1 MAWASHFRYPTQE
14 TMSQPIGIFIISDHH
29 VFRETVA
36 ACLRQQNEIGLADYG
51 ADVDE
56 ALQKVASL
64 QVDVVLINAGT
75 GMQNAIKATWKIK
88 QELPEIKIIIL
99 GLAQNEKAI
108 LDFIEAGANGYVLK
122 DAPFSELLGVI
133 TAVNNEEMPCSPAV
147 AASVF
152 LRLNE
157 LSRENRR
164 RQIPRQT
171 KLTQREKEILRLV
184 AADLGNKEIAQ
195 QLNLSLSTVK
205 NHVHNILK
213 KLQVHHRLGAGR
225 YAYAGGAFE
234 RQLARDSHA
243 LRNIS

>member
-1 MAWASHFRYPTQE
+1 
-14 TMSQPIGIFIISDHH
+14 
-29 VFRETVA
+29 
-36 ACLRQQNEIGLADYG
+36 LRQQDEIVLTGYG

-64 QVDVVLINAGT
+64 PVDVVLIDAAADKQG
-75 GMQNAIKATWKIK
+75 AIKNTWKIK
-88 QELPEIKIIIL
+88 RELPDVKVVIL

-122 DAPFSELLGVI
+122 ESPLSELLGVI
-133 TAVNNEEMPCSPAV
+133 TAVNNKEMPCSPAV
-147 AASVF
+147 VASVF
-152 LRLNE
+152 LRLSQ

-164 RQIPRQT
+164 RQIPLQT
-171 KLTQREKEILRLV
+171 KLTQREREILRLV

-213 KLQVHHRLGAGR
+213 KLQVHHRRGAGH
-225 YAYAGGAFE
+225 YVQDVPVFE
-234 RQLARDSHA
+234 RTLAQDFRA
-243 LRNIS
+243 LRNVSLAR